1 MNIEFLPLF
10 FSFFFFSINERERK
24 RKNFHS
30 RDETSVS
37 TFVDRFRWE
46 VSMTRL
52 SFSSPGFTGWQDG
65 KGRKKVIYFI
75 WETRTF
81 TFTSFFF
88 PIIFQQ
94 TLILSY
100 LKFFIEIS
108 LGSIDNFQ
116 DGSTVSRCL
125 NKTQSCVIDFIRLII
140 IWKFVIF
147 LI

>member
-88 PIIFQQ
+88 SNHFPTNTDTF
-94 TLILSY
+94 LFEILYWNFTWKHWQFSRW
-100 LKFFIEIS
+100 LNS
-108 LGSIDNFQ
+108 LSLFKQ
-116 DGSTVSRCL
+116 KSKLCYW
-125 NKTQSCVIDFIRLII
+125 FH
-140 IWKFVIF
+140 
-147 LI
+147 